1 MLSMSCSNALSLR
14 VQSIPGHTSKSC
26 PFSQCAT
33 FSSTC
38 ASYLASQTAKVPR
51 NDFEVRAGNQACH
64 SLPPL
69 SHGSSLDIWLGKP
82 MNGTD
87 CMEFVWPRL
96 QMHFIA
102 SWPSLL
108 QIEHLQMCNLHSD
121 RTPQVQLASDCT
133 DFMDC
138 TPSTFREFASIGK
151 PHSSK
156 NVRKLSGSSFL
167 VASFLHMKAASIT
180 SFVLAK

>member
-1 MLSMSCSNALSLR
+1 MLSMSCSSGVPLR
-14 VQSIPGHTSKSC
+14 VQSTMGETSKSC
-26 PFSQCAT
+26 PSSQFAT
-33 FSSTC
+33 SSNMP
-38 ASYLASQTAKVPR
+38 ASYLATKTAKVHR
-51 NDFEVRAGNQACH
+51 HDFEVRAGKQACH

-69 SHGSSLDIWLGKP
+69 SHGSSLDILLGKP

-87 CMEFVWPRL
+87 CMDFVWPRL

-102 SWPSLL
+102 SWPIALHTA
-108 QIEHLQMCNLHSD
+108 HLQMCNLHSD
-121 RTPQVQLASDCT
+121 RTPQVQLASDRT

-156 NVRKLSGSSFL
+156 NVRKFLGSRCVRPSFL
-167 VASFLHMKAASIT
+167 FMKAAST
-180 SFVLAK
+180 SSFVLAK